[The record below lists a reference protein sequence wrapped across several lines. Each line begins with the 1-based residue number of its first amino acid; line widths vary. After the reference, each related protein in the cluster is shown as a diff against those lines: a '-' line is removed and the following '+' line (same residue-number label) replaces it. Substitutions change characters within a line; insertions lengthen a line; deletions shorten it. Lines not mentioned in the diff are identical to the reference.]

1 MSQLL
6 SYLIMHQW
14 QERVS
19 RKDVSDVEHLAPAS
33 RHIQYINKCLL
44 GNQQIKS
51 WKRCSMLSSKVS
63 TPIFAKSSSTRR
75 IGEYQAG
82 SSKTKST
89 APAHKTLEEANLRI
103 VQYEIAEREACKVL
117 SSMCQ
122 EASQRLGIVDT
133 EYEIDDKLSGI
144 LVLGNLYKRVG
155 NEKSSLESTI
165 EKMKEEY
172 TTLETE
178 KNFMV
183 GIVNIFLAD

>member
-1 MSQLL
+1 MSVSVLLVEPCNEFRGLL
-6 SYLIMHQW
+6 SG
-14 QERVS
+14 
-19 RKDVSDVEHLAPAS
+19 KPA
-33 RHIQYINKCLL
+33 
-44 GNQQIKS
+44 NQVFETHYK
-51 WKRCSMLSSKVS
+51 MLSSKVS

-75 IGEYQAG
+75 LGEYQAG
-82 SSKTKST
+82 SGKTKTT
-89 APAHKTLEEANLRI
+89 APTHKTLEEANLRI

-117 SSMCQ
+117 STLCQ

-155 NEKSSLESTI
+155 NEKASLESTI

-183 GIVNIFLAD
+183 GIVLHFPGYHSAQVSNGSLFLCLYLLCLLS